1 MEDFASRCADLVFTE
16 GRLID
21 LREWDAWLDLYQEDA
36 EYWVPASNGDGI
48 DYTSDPDSEI
58 SLIYY
63 ADRSGLEDRVFRIR
77 TGLSSASVP
86 LARTS
91 HLIGSV
97 QVKELGNGEF
107 FATSSWIT
115 TSYKKKKTIT
125 FAGQYEHKI
134 RQQADGSL
142 KIAAKK
148 ILVVNDLIPGAMDFY
163 NI

>member
-1 MEDFASRCADLVFTE
+1 MNDVTSRCADLVFTE

-21 LREWDAWLDLYQEDA
+21 QREWDAWIDLYQEDA
-36 EYWVPASNGDGI
+36 EFWVPATNGEDLS
-48 DYTSDPDSEI
+48 YTSDPDNEI

-91 HLIGSV
+91 HVIGSV
-97 QVKELGNGEF
+97 QAQVIGEGDF
-107 FATSSWIT
+107 LVNSSWIT
-115 TSYKKKKTIT
+115 TSFKNKKTLT
-125 FAGQYEHKI
+125 FAGRYEHKI
-134 RQQADGSL
+134 REQADGSL

-148 ILVVNDLIPGAMDFY
+148 
-163 NI
+163 

>member
-1 MEDFASRCADLVFTE
+1 MEDFASRCADLIYTE

-21 LREWDAWLDLYQEDA
+21 LREWDAWIDLYQEDA
-36 EYWVPASNGDGI
+36 EFWVPAWDGEFE
-48 DYTSDPDSEI
+48 YTNDPDSEI

-91 HLIGSV
+91 HMIGSV
-97 QVKELGNGEF
+97 QVEESGEGEF
-107 FATSSWIT
+107 FATSAWIT
-115 TSYKKKKTIT
+115 ISFKQKKSIT

-134 RQQADGSL
+134 RQQEDGSL
-142 KIAAKK
+142 KISAKK
-148 ILVVNDLIPGAMDFY
+148 IIVINDLIPGAMDFY

>member
-1 MEDFASRCADLVFTE
+1 MEDFVSRCADLIYTE

-21 LREWDAWLDLYQEDA
+21 LREWDSWIDLYQEDA
-36 EYWVPASNGDGI
+36 EFWVPAWDGEFE
-48 DYTSDPDSEI
+48 YTDDPDSEI

-91 HLIGSV
+91 HMIGSV
-97 QVKELGNGEF
+97 QVSAVSDSEF
-107 FATSSWIT
+107 FATSAWIT
-115 TSYKKKKTIT
+115 TSFKQKKTIT

-134 RQQADGSL
+134 RQQEDGGL
-142 KIAAKK
+142 KISAKK
-148 ILVVNDLIPGAMDFY
+148 IIVINDLIPGAMDFY

>member
-1 MEDFASRCADLVFTE
+1 MEDFASRCADLIYTE

-21 LREWDAWLDLYQEDA
+21 LREWDAWIDLYQEDA
-36 EYWVPASNGDGI
+36 EFWVPAWDGEFE
-48 DYTSDPDSEI
+48 YTNDPDSEI

-91 HLIGSV
+91 HMIGSV
-97 QVKELGNGEF
+97 QVEESGEGEF
-107 FATSSWIT
+107 FATSAWIT
-115 TSYKKKKTIT
+115 TSFKQKKSIT

-134 RQQADGSL
+134 RQQEGGSL
-142 KIAAKK
+142 KISAKK
-148 ILVVNDLIPGAMDFY
+148 IIVINDLIPGAMDFY

>member
-1 MEDFASRCADLVFTE
+1 MEDFASRCADLIYTE

-21 LREWDAWLDLYQEDA
+21 LREWDAWIDLYQEDA
-36 EYWVPASNGDGI
+36 EFWVPAWDGEFE
-48 DYTSDPDSEI
+48 YTNDPDSEI

-91 HLIGSV
+91 HMIGSV
-97 QVKELGNGEF
+97 QVEESGEGEF
-107 FATSSWIT
+107 FATSAWIT
-115 TSYKKKKTIT
+115 TSFKQKKSIT

-134 RQQADGSL
+134 RQQEDGSL
-142 KIAAKK
+142 KISAKK
-148 ILVVNDLIPGAMDFY
+148 IIVINDLIPGAMDFY

>member
-1 MEDFASRCADLVFTE
+1 MEEFASRCADLIYTE

-21 LREWDAWLDLYQEDA
+21 LREWNGWIDLYQEDA
-36 EYWVPASNGDGI
+36 EFWVPAWDGEFE
-48 DYTSDPDSEI
+48 YTDDPDSEI

-77 TGLSSASVP
+77 TGISSASVP

-91 HLIGSV
+91 HMIGSV
-97 QVKELGNGEF
+97 QVTAVGGGEF
-107 FATSSWIT
+107 FATSAWIT
-115 TSYKKKKTIT
+115 TSFKQKKTIT

-134 RQQADGSL
+134 RQQDDGVL
-142 KIAAKK
+142 KISAKK
-148 ILVVNDLIPGAMDFY
+148 IIVINDLIPGAMDFY